1 MNRILRATAALGV
14 GALVVTLSACVP
26 ESDPGTIQGAPS
38 AAADDLKC
46 GLGTGEEA
54 AGEPIKVAAV
64 ATASGGVD
72 FSSSP
77 NSAKAY
83 FDCVND
89 NGGING
95 RPIEYEFGD
104 DALDPTKT
112 AQLAAGYASDESV
125 VALVGDATF
134 VGCDVANV
142 EYQKAGLY
150 SITGVG
156 VPQACFE
163 SSNIAPVNAGPRT
176 SALAVLQ
183 YFERQGQADP
193 FFAVGLNTRGNG
205 DWAADGIEKY
215 TAEAGI
221 DLVGNVLSDPAESN
235 YLPLVSQ
242 IKQAGPAS
250 LVIVDPAPITASI
263 LAAAEQQD
271 AKGDIQWACTASCY
285 DAQFGEQIGDY
296 WEGFVSNSELALVT
310 ADSKDANQ
318 WRAVMDEYADA
329 DAPRDTFSQAGFLA
343 AKIFVDTLLPL
354 DVDTLDRETVSE
366 AVLGVKGY
374 ESDLLCAPWYY
385 GEADEHH
392 ANHATRT
399 AGIEAGAYVELE
411 GCQDVTD
418 PDMAGILE
426 REQSEG
432 LLNK

>member
-14 GALVVTLSACVP
+14 GALVVALSACVA
-26 ESDPGTIQGAPS
+26 ETDTGTIQGAPS
-38 AAADDLKC
+38 ADADDLRC

-54 AGEPIKVAAV
+54 TGEPIKVAAV

-77 NSAKAY
+77 SSAKAY

-95 RPIEYEFGD
+95 RPVRYEFGD

-112 AQLAAGYASDESV
+112 AQLAAGYASDTSV
-125 VALVGDATF
+125 VAMVGDATF

-142 EYQKAGLY
+142 EYEKAGLY

-176 SALAVLQ
+176 SALATLQ

-193 FFAVGLNTRGNG
+193 FFAIGLNTRGNG
-205 DWAADGIEKY
+205 DWVADGIEKY
-215 TAEAGI
+215 TQQAGI
-221 DLVGNVLSDPAESN
+221 DLVGDVLSDPAESN
-235 YLPLVSQ
+235 FLPLVSQ
-242 IKQAGPAS
+242 VKQAAPAS
-250 LVIVDPAPITASI
+250 LVVVDPAPITASI
-263 LAAAEQQD
+263 LATAEQQD

-285 DAQFGEQIGDY
+285 DAQFGEQIGYY
-296 WEGFVSNSELALVT
+296 WEGFVANSELALVT
-310 ADSKDANQ
+310 AEGEDANQ

-343 AKIFVDTLLPL
+343 AKIFVDALLPL
-354 DVDTLDRETVSE
+354 DTENLDRETVSE
-366 AVLGVKGY
+366 AVLGVRGY

-392 ANHATRT
+392 ANHATRM
-399 AGIEAGAYVELE
+399 AIIESGTYVELE
-411 GCQDVTD
+411 GCQDVAD
-418 PDMAGILE
+418 PDMAEILE

-432 LLNK
+432 LLTE